1 MPVSCPACG
10 VLQNV
15 GTGATLALLAKYDFP
30 LRRLQASRAHGYPR
44 TSGRETRN
52 PQKVPSGSQ
61 QEEPE
66 RGKHGSGKTGEL
78 LQGIFPLTVCG
89 VRGYNQKNNG
99 SGKMYTIKEAAGILG
114 MTKPGIRY
122 RITALEIPLNK
133 DAFGRIMLSDDDLQW
148 IREGKKPEREPES
161 GENKEKEP
169 ERKAENTEKE
179 PEETGKN
186 QKEPESGVTAAL
198 VEMLREELRVKN
210 AQIKSLT
217 AQLSDTTEALKSAQ
231 RSLEQAQILHAKSVN
246 LLPDAQT
253 EPEPED
259 EQESETRTRA
269 EEDPTPQKRGL
280 WARIFGR

>member
-1 MPVSCPACG
+1 MG
-10 VLQNV
+10 H
-15 GTGATLALLAKYDFP
+15 TL
-30 LRRLQASRAHGYPR
+30 
-44 TSGRETRN
+44 
-52 PQKVPSGSQ
+52 
-61 QEEPE
+61 
-66 RGKHGSGKTGEL
+66 
-78 LQGIFPLTVCG
+78 
-89 VRGYNQKNNG
+89 
-99 SGKMYTIKEAAGILG
+99 KEAAEILN

-122 RITALEIPLNK
+122 RIMMLQIPLSK
-133 DAFGRIMLSDDDLQW
+133 DAFGRITLSDEDLQC
-148 IREGKKPEREPES
+148 IREGKKPERDPES
-161 GENKEKEP
+161 SEKQEKEP

-210 AQIKSLT
+210 AQIESLT

-259 EQESETRTRA
+259 EQEPETRTRA
-269 EEDPTPQKRGL
+269 GEDPKPRKRTL
-280 WARIFGR
+280 WERITGKG

>member
-1 MPVSCPACG
+1 
-10 VLQNV
+10 
-15 GTGATLALLAKYDFP
+15 
-30 LRRLQASRAHGYPR
+30 
-44 TSGRETRN
+44 
-52 PQKVPSGSQ
+52 
-61 QEEPE
+61 
-66 RGKHGSGKTGEL
+66 
-78 LQGIFPLTVCG
+78 
-89 VRGYNQKNNG
+89 
-99 SGKMYTIKEAAGILG
+99 MYTIKEAAGILG

-122 RITALEIPLNK
+122 RITALKIPLNK

-161 GENKEKEP
+161 GEKKEKEP
-169 ERKAENTEKE
+169 EREAENTGKNSEESERK

-186 QKEPESGVTAAL
+186 EKEAESGVTAAL

-231 RSLEQAQILHAKSVN
+231 RSLEQEQTSLKQAQILHAKSVN

-259 EQESETRTRA
+259 GKEAETRTQPG
-269 EEDPTPQKRGL
+269 EDTKPRKKTL
-280 WARIFGR
+280 WERITGKG